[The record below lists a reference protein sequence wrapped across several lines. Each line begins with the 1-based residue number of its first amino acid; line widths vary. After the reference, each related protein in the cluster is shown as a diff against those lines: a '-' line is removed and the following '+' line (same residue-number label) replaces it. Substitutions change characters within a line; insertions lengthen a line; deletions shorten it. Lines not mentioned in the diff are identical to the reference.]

1 MRTICFFMISLLFF
15 KSAVAQSNTE
25 SIIAGGK
32 ALIEL
37 ITVLQRNKS
46 IAMSNLKE
54 RPLVADSCAAKLRSD
69 LCFRN
74 STSRDLTISI
84 CKRNDTAYEP
94 GIFTVKVLKKKKECL
109 LELRSGIY
117 KYRIE
122 ADEGNSK
129 MLFSEGEFRL
139 QPCDN
144 MLREIKE

>member
-1 MRTICFFMISLLFF
+1 MRILSMFLLSLLLF
-15 KSAVAQSNTE
+15 KRVMGQASAE
-25 SIIAGGK
+25 SIIAGGR
-32 ALIEL
+32 AIIEL
-37 ITVLQRNKS
+37 ITVLQKNKPP
-46 IAMSNLKE
+46 IAGNLKE
-54 RPLVADSCAAKLRSD
+54 RQTVADSCAVKQHAD

-74 STSRDLTISI
+74 STSRELTISI
-84 CKRNDTAYEP
+84 CKRNDTTYEP
-94 GIFTVKVLKKKKECL
+94 NVFSVKVLKKKKECL

-129 MLFSEGEFRL
+129 ILFSEGEFRL

>member
-1 MRTICFFMISLLFF
+1 MKKGMFFILICFISIP
-15 KSAVAQSNTE
+15 AWAQSSTE
-25 SIIAGGK
+25 SIISGGK
-32 ALIEL
+32 AIIEL
-37 ITVLQRNKS
+37 ISFLHQNKIS
-46 IAMSNLKE
+46 LAGNLKE
-54 RPLVADSCAAKLRSD
+54 RPPVADSCIVKQISD

-74 STSRDLTISI
+74 STSRDITISI

-94 GIFTVKVLKKKKECL
+94 NVFSVKVLKKKKECL

-122 ADEGNSK
+122 ADEGNAK
-129 MLFSEGEFRL
+129 ILFSEGEFRL